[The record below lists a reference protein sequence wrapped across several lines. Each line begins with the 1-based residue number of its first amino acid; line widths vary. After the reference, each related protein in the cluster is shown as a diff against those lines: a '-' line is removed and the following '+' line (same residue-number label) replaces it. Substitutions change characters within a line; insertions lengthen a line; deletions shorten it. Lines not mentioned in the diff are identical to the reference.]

1 MPLGKTADFVLPFW
15 QLQFLKFLGLMQLN
29 AIKCKGL
36 KQWKVYNVYKL
47 CFHLVQSIQPSL
59 PRWLAKLARLSC
71 WCALVSAWW
80 SQSRSKKWL
89 QWFHQKIMPIPGS
102 PQLFH
107 HFHVAFIC
115 FYVVCYFTV
124 VTIRSG
130 RVAMTKEPGPVPTPG
145 VNVQSY
151 ASFREAPDRLAHSD
165 VTTEIPLFFERNQ
178 V

>member
-59 PRWLAKLARLSC
+59 PHWLAKLARLSC

-130 RVAMTKEPGPVPTPG
+130 CPSCHDQRTRPGSNSRRQRPVVRKFSGSSWQVGP
-145 VNVQSY
+145 
-151 ASFREAPDRLAHSD
+151 FRSD
-165 VTTEIPLFFERNQ
+165 HWNAIRIN
-178 V
+178 